1 MKLAAKAL
9 DIKVVR
15 DLVRMRGQ
23 AIAIIAVMA
32 CGVGMFVGMRATM
45 RSLASARAGY
55 YAHERFGH
63 VFSGLKRAPERVATE
78 LRSIPGVQQL
88 ETRVVA
94 DVTLDVPDMVEVAT
108 GRLVSLPNHGRPR
121 VNDVRL
127 RSGRFPAVN
136 RWQEAL
142 VSEAFAEAH
151 DLRLGD
157 RIGAV
162 INGKHQRLEVVGTA
176 LSPEYTFT
184 PGPGLILPDDRRF
197 GILWMR
203 RDGLAAAFDLDGAFN
218 DVSMRLARDAS
229 VDDVLRRTDHVL
241 DRYGGL
247 GAIARKDQQSAFFI
261 ENELRQLQTYSLMLP
276 SLFLAVAAFLVH
288 IVIGRIVATQREQIA
303 AMKAFGYRDR
313 EVGMHY
319 AKLAGTLVVC
329 GSVFGLIVASWL
341 GTMMT
346 RMYVIF
352 YRFPELPL
360 ELNGSDAVA
369 GLAVS
374 AMAAG
379 AGAWAAI
386 QRTIALPPAE
396 AMRPEAPHLYRATV
410 LERLGLARMLPPA
423 ARIVM
428 REIERKPLRAAM
440 TIAGIAMATGLNILN
455 AFTFDSVR
463 YMLNVQF
470 GLSRREDVQLAL
482 FEPRATAA
490 LRSLE
495 SLPGVLRAEPFRSV
509 AVRLRAGRRMRTLS
523 IQGIPPTAS
532 LQALLDTDLH
542 TVAIPEDGLVL
553 SRKLAEVL
561 GVATGDRVQVEVLE
575 GKRTRASVRVART
588 VETFIGMTAYMSL
601 DALCRLLGETESLNG
616 AWLTVDDLRLDDLHR
631 SVKETPV
638 VAGVVGRNDVL
649 RSARKLLDENLGT
662 WVYVSLAF
670 SLALSMG
677 VLYNAVRIT
686 LAERS
691 RDLASLR
698 VLGFRRSE
706 VGAIL
711 LGELGVLVAI
721 ATPLGLWFGR
731 ALSGVMVRTSGFD
744 TEQFRLPLVISSATY
759 AGAVV
764 TVLVAAAISSWSA
777 WRKLDRMDIVEV
789 LKARD

>member
-1 MKLAAKAL
+1 VRLSARPL
-9 DIKVVR
+9 DVKVVR
-15 DLVRMRGQ
+15 DLLRLRGQ
-23 AIAIIAVMA
+23 AIAIIAVLA

-63 VFSGLKRAPERVATE
+63 VFSGLKRAPERVAGE
-78 LRSIPGVQQL
+78 LRAIPGVQQV
-88 ETRVVA
+88 ETRVVS
-94 DVTLDVPDMVEVAT
+94 DVTLDVPGMVEVAT
-108 GRLVSLPNHGRPR
+108 GRLISLPNHGRSR

-127 RSGRFPAVN
+127 RSGRLPAAS

-151 DLRLGD
+151 HLRLGD

-162 INGKHQRLEVVGTA
+162 INGKHQMIDVVGTA

-197 GILWMR
+197 GVLWMR
-203 RDGLAAAFDLDGAFN
+203 RDGLAAAFDLEGAFN
-218 DVSMRLARDAS
+218 DVSMRLALDAS
-229 VDDVLRRTDHVL
+229 VDDVLRRTDHIL
-241 DRYGGL
+241 ERYGGL

-313 EVGMHY
+313 EVGVHY
-319 AKLAGTLVVC
+319 AKLTGSLVLC
-329 GSVFGLIVASWL
+329 GSAFGLIVASWL

-352 YRFPELPL
+352 YRFPELPF
-360 ELNGSDAVA
+360 ELGAADAITGV
-369 GLAVS
+369 AVS
-374 AMAAG
+374 TLAAS

-386 QRTIALPPAE
+386 HRTITLPPAE
-396 AMRPEAPHLYRATV
+396 AMRPEAPHVYRATV
-410 LERLGLARMLPPA
+410 LERLGFARMLPPT

-440 TIAGIAMATGLNILN
+440 SVAGIAMATGLYILN

-470 GLSRREDVQLAL
+470 GLSRREDVQLSL

-495 SLPGVLRAEPFRSV
+495 SLPGVLHAEPFRSV
-509 AVRLRAGRRMRTLS
+509 AVRLRAGQRMRTLS
-523 IQGIPPTAS
+523 IQGIPSAAT
-532 LQALLDTDLH
+532 LQTLLDTDLH
-542 TVAIPEDGLVL
+542 RVAMPQDGLVL

-561 GVATGDRVQVEVLE
+561 GVTAGDRVRVEVLE
-575 GKRTRASVRVART
+575 GKRAHADVPVART

-616 AWLTVDDLRLDDLHR
+616 AWLTVNQTHLEDLHR
-631 SVKETPV
+631 RVKETPV

-686 LAERS
+686 LAERT

-711 LGELGVLVAI
+711 FGELGILVGI

-731 ALSGVMVRTSGFD
+731 VLAGIMVQTSGFD

-764 TVLVAAAISSWSA
+764 TVFVAAAISSWSA